1 MADYRLPERITIG
14 SENLDTLYLPPSDIS
29 QVNDFFNKGYRYA
42 SNEECLAHLTAVSF
56 PAVKEPNLAKQKV
69 LEQYKGEG
77 VRHKSGVVTLEDDGP
92 REYEFVTATLDGQG
106 KTVIQ
111 FTDTPSKNADKYGV
125 LLVKEGPKPQEGRA
139 EEKSAN
145 TASKGVGKSVTAAD
159 SNQKTGGFFAR
170 FFGGKK
176 E

>member
-1 MADYRLPERITIG
+1 MVDDRLQQRIVIG
-14 SENLDTLYLPPSDIS
+14 SENLDTLYLPPSDIIK
-29 QVNDFFNKGYRYA
+29 VNDFFNKGYRYA

-56 PAVKEPNLAKQKV
+56 PAVKELNSAKQKV

-77 VRHKSGVVTLEDDGP
+77 VRHKSGVVTLEDGP
-92 REYEFVTATLDGQG
+92 REYEFFTATLDGQG

-125 LLVKEGPKPQEGRA
+125 LLVKEDHKPQEGRA
-139 EEKSAN
+139 EEKSGN

-159 SNQKTGGFFAR
+159 SNQKTGGLFSR
-170 FFGGKK
+170 LFGGKK